1 MFKIINSPHNKYKN
15 ITWGDN
21 VDVTKR
27 QSVNSFIVEKFL
39 KKFIEK
45 SKKKKIIDNNLN
57 PKKFKL
63 DLPKFKKHKI
73 KIVKLSSSKLFIIT
87 DKKSENKKKIIYQLH
102 GGSYLTPHVNMY
114 FKNALRYL
122 KIHED
127 IMVASLDYRI
137 APKNLFPCA
146 LEDAIEGWKY
156 LISKGYKE
164 NDIIIVGDSAGGNLA
179 LVLTMYLRDKEKV
192 SPGGLILMSPWADLT
207 DSGDSRIY
215 NLNNDPMF
223 GYSKLLDKVMAPD
236 KTYVQNEKLNNKFV
250 SPIFDDFNNF
260 PPMLIQ
266 IGTHE
271 VLESDAITIYEKAIK
286 KGVDVSLSRYHNMF
300 HCFQLFGNFLPEAK
314 LAWSEINEF
323 IVEHL
328 NL

>member
-1 MFKIINSPHNKYKN
+1 MDI
-15 ITWGDN
+15 
-21 VDVTKR
+21 TKR
-27 QSVNSFIVEKFL
+27 QSINSFIVEKFM
-39 KKFIEK
+39 KKVIEK
-45 SKKKKIIDNNLN
+45 SKQKKLIDNNLN

-63 DLPKFKKHKI
+63 DLPKFKKYTI
-73 KIVKLSSSKLFIIT
+73 NIVKLSKSRLFFVS
-87 DKKSENKKKIIYQLH
+87 DKSTNKKTKVVYQLH

-114 FKNALRYL
+114 FKNAIRYL
-122 KIHED
+122 KMHDD
-127 IMVASLDYRI
+127 IIVASLDYRI
-137 APKNLFPCA
+137 APQNLFPSA
-146 LEDAIEGWKY
+146 LEDAVEGWKY
-156 LISKGYKE
+156 LLSKGYRKE
-164 NDIIIVGDSAGGNLA
+164 DIIIVGDSAGGNLA
-179 LVLTMYLRDKEKV
+179 LVLTMYLRDYERQ
-192 SPGGLILMSPWADLT
+192 SPSGLILMSPWADLT
-207 DSGDSRIY
+207 DSGASRIY
-215 NLNNDPMF
+215 NLNHDPMF
-223 GYSKLLDKVMAPD
+223 GYSKLLDTVMAPD
-236 KTYVQNEKLNNKFV
+236 KTYVKNESLSNKLV
-250 SPIFDDFNNF
+250 SPIFDDFHLF